1 MCPVRDF
8 SAAHLLRTYATPLAE
23 AQTGYSSLIETIGNS
38 QLVLIGEASHGTHEF
53 YEARARITQ
62 RLIEEKAFTVVA
74 VEADWPDAYRV
85 NRFVRLRSADRDP
98 DEALSGFKRFPA
110 WMWRNTVVRDFVD
123 WMRGHNSRLPE
134 ERRAGVYGLDLYSLN
149 TSITEVLSFL
159 EKVDPE
165 AARRARYRYSCFE
178 DFGEDTQAYG
188 YAASFNLDKS
198 CEEQVIRQLTEMRQR
213 AVDLANRDGRVE
225 PDEFF
230 YAEQNARLVKNAEEY
245 YRSMFA
251 GRVISWN
258 LRDQHMAD
266 TLDALLSHLGKGTK
280 AVLWAHNSHLGDARA
295 TQMGRSGEW
304 NVGQLVR
311 ERHGSQAFLV
321 GFTTY
326 AGTVTAADNWDEP
339 PQRFNV
345 RPALP
350 GSYEELLHEVE
361 IPRFLLRSTGKK
373 EVAEVLRRS
382 RLERAIGVIYRP
394 QTERISHYFDAV
406 LPDQF
411 DAVIHMDRTRALEPL
426 EFGALWQP
434 GEAPETYPSAL

>member
-1 MCPVRDF
+1 

-23 AQTGYSSLIETIGNS
+23 AQTGYSTLIETIGNS

-134 ERRAGVYGLDLYSLN
+134 ERRAGFYGLDLYSLN

-251 GRVISWN
+251 GRV
-258 LRDQHMAD
+258 
-266 TLDALLSHLGKGTK
+266 
-280 AVLWAHNSHLGDARA
+280 
-295 TQMGRSGEW
+295 
-304 NVGQLVR
+304 
-311 ERHGSQAFLV
+311 
-321 GFTTY
+321 
-326 AGTVTAADNWDEP
+326 
-339 PQRFNV
+339 
-345 RPALP
+345 
-350 GSYEELLHEVE
+350 
-361 IPRFLLRSTGKK
+361 
-373 EVAEVLRRS
+373 
-382 RLERAIGVIYRP
+382 
-394 QTERISHYFDAV
+394 
-406 LPDQF
+406 
-411 DAVIHMDRTRALEPL
+411 
-426 EFGALWQP
+426 
-434 GEAPETYPSAL
+434 